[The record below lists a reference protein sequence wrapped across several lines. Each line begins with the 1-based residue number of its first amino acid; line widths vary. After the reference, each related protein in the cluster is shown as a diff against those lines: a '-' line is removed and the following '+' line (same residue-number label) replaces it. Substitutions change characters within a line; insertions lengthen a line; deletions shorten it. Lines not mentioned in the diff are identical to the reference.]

1 MIQLINVNKNFD
13 HKLILEDLSFSVENG
28 AVIGL
33 VGPNGAGKSTIIRM
47 IAGVIQAD
55 AGVVVVNE
63 YNVFDNAEIKKD
75 IFLLADDPY
84 FFVQSSLKDMKEYYK
99 LFYPNF
105 DDVYYDQLIAEFNI
119 SETDKLSTFSKG
131 MKRQASLILAMAAR
145 PRILL
150 MDETFDGLD
159 PLMRFKLKQFIVDH
173 IENEDRIIIISS
185 HSLLELEGICDR
197 IILVNKNN
205 ITINDSLDKIY
216 DLYHKFTVMFEEKP
230 NSKIFTSL
238 RSISIEGDDR
248 IYTIIQKGKKDEET
262 KKIQELKPFILE
274 YSKMDLDEVYR
285 YEVKGE
291 KYEKHN

>member
-216 DLYHKFTVMFEEKP
+216 DLYHKFTVVFEEKP
-230 NSKIFTSL
+230 NPKIFTSL
-238 RSISIEGDDR
+238 RSLSIEGDDR